1 MHSELERQLLEPS
14 IMCNR
19 QSSFTSAHQ
28 SFHTPAFEN
37 NVNFLD
43 HFVADVLLL
52 FHYLKNLPYES
63 FISWAFILHF
73 VESLSTQ
80 KDTKCSTMLI

>member
-1 MHSELERQLLEPS
+1 
-14 IMCNR
+14 
-19 QSSFTSAHQ
+19 
-28 SFHTPAFEN
+28 
-37 NVNFLD
+37 VNFLD